1 MSITQ
6 NDPRVQPTAQP
17 TYSPPGGVPP
27 SFPRPERSRPGSIIS
42 AVVLVL
48 VVVGITVA
56 VVPANAPGHQYWTR
70 LFGATA
76 SSDGTIQQVIERAD
90 AEQTQ
95 ALASNNPSVM
105 SDTATAAYYRQLVQI
120 NQQMAAQGVTSIQ
133 LTNLTWGPVSVN
145 GTTATAMSN
154 ETWVTTYGDGT
165 TSESTDPNMY
175 TLVQQNGVW
184 LIESDQQPATS
195 GSSTPAGTTPQAAA
209 TPQAQA
215 TPVPAQLTSNATSHN
230 WSGYV
235 ATQGTFSGVTGTWTV
250 PQPSSTTATTGVGAT
265 WVGIGGV
272 TSQDLIQAGTQD
284 VTSGGQHE
292 FQTWIE
298 LLPQASQQV
307 PLAVAPGNSITV
319 SITESAPGSGTWSID
334 MKNNT
339 TGETYQTSVQYSS
352 SQSSAEWIEEA
363 PADVSGNATTIVPL
377 DNFGM
382 VPFSGA
388 TAVENGKTVNLSQ
401 SNAQAIT
408 MANSADQALAVPS
421 AVGSDGSSFSV
432 TRTSAPATATAVG
445 PARGQRGRGTPPASG
460 R

>member
-6 NDPRVQPTAQP
+6 NDPRIQPTTQP
-17 TYSPPGGVPP
+17 MYSPPVGAPASPP
-27 SFPRPERSRPGSIIS
+27 RRTGSGRGWIIS
-42 AVVLVL
+42 GLVLVL
-48 VVVGITVA
+48 AVVGIALA

-70 LFGATA
+70 LFGGAATSEGA
-76 SSDGTIQQVIERAD
+76 IQQVIQRAD
-90 AEQTQ
+90 AEQSQ
-95 ALASNNPSVM
+95 ALTSNNPSVM
-105 SDTATAAYYRQLVQI
+105 SDTATAAYYRQLVQT

-133 LTNLTWGPVSVN
+133 LTNLTWGPVTVN
-145 GTTATAMSN
+145 GTTATATSY
-154 ETWVTTYGDGT
+154 ETWVTTYSDGT

-184 LIESDQQPATS
+184 LIESDQQPTTS
-195 GSSTPAGTTPQAAA
+195 GSSTPAGATPQAPA

-319 SITESAPGSGTWSID
+319 SITESAPGSATWSID

-339 TGETYQTSVQYSS
+339 TGQTYQTSVQYSS

-363 PADVSGNATTIVPL
+363 PANVSGNATTIVPL
-377 DNFGM
+377 DNFGT
-382 VPFSGA
+382 VPFTGA
-388 TAVENGKTVNLSQ
+388 TAVENGQTVNLSQ

-408 MANSADQALAVPS
+408 MANSADQALAIPS
-421 AVGSDGSSFSV
+421 VVGSDGSSFSV